1 VIEWREAIERST
13 AAVEKAE
20 EAAARGDYG
29 GAQTFAQISYAWS
42 NLAMMVEAQEA
53 ADAAAEAEA
62 QDAVT

>member
-13 AAVEKAE
+13 AAVTEAEKA
-20 EAAARGDYG
+20 AVHRDYSR
-29 GAQTFAQISYAWS
+29 AQTFAQISYAWS